1 MSIQTATEKA
11 TEKAAESARQLTGG
25 VLENVQ
31 AAVKSTQD
39 AAEHTLEKAQERV
52 SAWQRQADPAIDD
65 MAARAQELATRSI
78 DYCARTGA
86 SARQQMQRASEI
98 TTKYVAEQPG
108 KSLAIAAAS
117 GAAVA
122 ALAFWSSRRRDTKR

>member
-1 MSIQTATEKA
+1 MSIQTATD
-11 TEKAAESARQLTGG
+11 KAAESVRHLTDG
-25 VLENVQ
+25 VLDNVQ
-31 AAVKSTQD
+31 SAVKSTQD
-39 AAEHTLEKAQERV
+39 AADQTLGKAQERV

-65 MAARAQELATRSI
+65 MAARAQDLAARSI

-86 SARQQMQRASEI
+86 SARQQMQRATDI

-122 ALAFWSSRRRDTKR
+122 ALAFWTSRRRSSER